1 MKRFASIV
9 NKVILATVVLTLST
23 GCGGDTGD
31 GYSGERGQVGGTIT
45 MDGKPLK
52 EGCQV
57 IFMAQKGGY
66 VGGGTIQ
73 ADGKYTVTYADDP
86 GGLPVGIYE
95 IQLTAPIE
103 PPSTEGQ
110 DPTKMGQDIQ
120 MGPKGKT
127 KGGGKDEP
135 FPSKYASAATS
146 MLKFD
151 LKSGDNTADFEL
163 KKD

>member
-1 MKRFASIV
+1 MKRFASIFH
-9 NKVILATVVLTLST
+9 KLFLAAIVLTFSA

-31 GYSGERGQVGGTIT
+31 GYSGERGQVSGTIT
-45 MDGKPLK
+45 YDGKPLQ

-57 IFMAQKGGY
+57 IFMSQKGGY
-66 VGGGTIQ
+66 VAGGTIG
-73 ADGKYTVTYADDP
+73 ADGKYTLTYADDP

-110 DPTKMGQDIQ
+110 DPTKMAQNIQ
-120 MGPKGKT
+120 MGPKGKV
-127 KGGGKDEP
+127 KGAADEP
-135 FPSKYASAATS
+135 FPPKYASTATS

-151 LKSGDNTADFEL
+151 LQPGENTADFAL
-163 KKD
+163 KKE